1 MSFELSAPLLHS
13 SRKGH
18 FLHPP
23 PPPKKR
29 KSRKGPKTGSD
40 SIVFNDQISY
50 KDDQNDLFKNEIK
63 FGGGKKNSNLK

>member
-1 MSFELSAPLLHS
+1 MSFELYSPSFAFKSKRPLS
-13 SRKGH
+13 
-18 FLHPP
+18 PP
-23 PPPKKR
+23 PQKK